1 MGLAAGIYV
10 FDKSYAFFCA
20 ALARIVVS
28 ADSTVLVE
36 ASQISYYS
44 AYVISVSS
52 LHRTCKAVFLKGILS
67 PGLKH
72 IAIAAHYAADLVF
85 SDNLTVGRTVL
96 RMYEA
101 SVRSSA
107 VMISAA
113 YDSAYVF
120 SRGFYRAAKFTV
132 LNAACPYGVIS
143 GSENSAHI
151 AGAIDRGVALAVFDI
166 RMDTTCY
173 GAYHAL
179 VFVVADD
186 YALFDGAV
194 FYGGRE
200 GC

>member
-1 MGLAAGIYV
+1 
-10 FDKSYAFFCA
+10 
-20 ALARIVVS
+20 
-28 ADSTVLVE
+28 
-36 ASQISYYS
+36 
-44 AYVISVSS
+44 
-52 LHRTCKAVFLKGILS
+52 
-67 PGLKH
+67 
-72 IAIAAHYAADLVF
+72 
-85 SDNLTVGRTVL
+85 
-96 RMYEA
+96 
-101 SVRSSA
+101 
-107 VMISAA
+107 MISAA